1 MPRPLCRCVLAIP
14 APLAIAAL
22 LLAGGCAKKPT
33 EWDATKTGPKVVAS
47 FAPISSLVQSIAGP
61 DAQVQTVLT
70 SQGPHGGE
78 VDGGKAALLR
88 RADLFF
94 ANGLGLDDGVVE
106 KLRKAAGGA
115 ELKVV
120 SLGDAIDK
128 RFLEETAHDHDH
140 EAPAGG
146 GGHGHQ
152 HGAKDP
158 HVWLGLAPATAM
170 TEVIER
176 ELVAKDPAH
185 AAGYRE
191 RGGALRARLAKLQA
205 DGKALL
211 AGKKERGIVSFH
223 ESLGY
228 FAKSFDLEIEAVIE
242 KTPGTEPSAKDLQN
256 LVAECLEHKVRVI
269 AVEPQYSAKSSAKRL
284 VDELK
289 ARGVA
294 DAELVELDP
303 METADPAKLNAE
315 FYEATMRANLE
326 ALAKVLR

>member
-1 MPRPLCRCVLAIP
+1 MPRPLVLAIP
-14 APLAIAAL
+14 ALFAL
-22 LLAGGCAKKPT
+22 LSGGCAKT
-33 EWDATKTGPKVVAS
+33 AAEWDAAKTGPKVVAS

-61 DAQVQTVLT
+61 DAQVKTVLT

-78 VDGGKAALLR
+78 VDAGKASLLR

-94 ANGLGLDDGVVE
+94 INGLDLDNAIVE
-106 KLRKAAGGA
+106 KLRKAAGGDA
-115 ELKVV
+115 LKVV
-120 SLGDAIDK
+120 ALGEAIPK
-128 RFLEETAHDHDH
+128 KLLEEAAHDHEHD
-140 EAPAGG
+140 APGG
-146 GGHGHQ
+146 GGHDHK
-152 HGAKDP
+152 HGVRDP
-158 HVWLGLAPATAM
+158 HVWLGLAAAAAM
-170 TEVIER
+170 TEVIEA
-176 ELVAKDPAH
+176 ELAAKDPAH
-185 AAGYRE
+185 AAGYRGRAE
-191 RGGALRARLAKLQA
+191 SLRARLAKLQA

-211 AGKKERGIVSFH
+211 ANKKERGLVSFH
-223 ESLGY
+223 ESLTY

-284 VDELK
+284 VEELRAK
-289 ARGVA
+289 GVA

-303 METADPAKLNAE
+303 METADPDKLTGE

>member
-1 MPRPLCRCVLAIP
+1 MPRPFVLAIP
-14 APLAIAAL
+14 ALFAL
-22 LLAGGCAKKPT
+22 LSGGCAKT
-33 EWDATKTGPKVVAS
+33 AAEWDAAKTGPKVVAS

-61 DAQVQTVLT
+61 DAQVKTVLT

-78 VDGGKAALLR
+78 VDFGKASLLR

-94 ANGLGLDDGVVE
+94 INGLDLDNAIVE
-106 KLRKAAGGA
+106 KLRKAAGGDA
-115 ELKVV
+115 LKIVA
-120 SLGDAIDK
+120 LGDAIPK
-128 RFLEETAHDHDH
+128 KYLEEAAHDHEH
-140 EAPAGG
+140 EGAGG
-146 GGHGHQ
+146 HDHKHGV
-152 HGAKDP
+152 KDP
-158 HVWLGLAPATAM
+158 HVWLGLAAAAAM
-170 TEVIER
+170 TEVIEAD
-176 ELVAKDPAH
+176 LAAKDPAR
-185 AAGYRE
+185 AAGYKE
-191 RGGALRARLAKLQA
+191 RADALRGRLAKIQA

-211 AGKKERGIVSFH
+211 ANKKERGIVSFH
-223 ESLGY
+223 ESLTY

-284 VDELK
+284 VEELK
-289 ARGVA
+289 AKGVA

-303 METADPAKLNAE
+303 METADPDKLDGN